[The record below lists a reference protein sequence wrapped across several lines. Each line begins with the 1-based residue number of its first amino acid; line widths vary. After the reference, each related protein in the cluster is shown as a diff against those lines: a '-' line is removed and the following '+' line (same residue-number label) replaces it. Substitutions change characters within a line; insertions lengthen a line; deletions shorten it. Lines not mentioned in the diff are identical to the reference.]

1 MFLGTHQ
8 HALDDKGRV
17 SIPARYR
24 ELLAAEPEPGLILTI
39 HSGDA
44 GQCLVA
50 YPRAP
55 FFRLAQQL
63 VTDGPTDPRLE
74 RYARAILPTAT
85 EALSRAGESF
95 ARLGIS
101 VCLPSTEV
109 GKPPEPLPSRIHEL
123 QRAIRESGYHVC
135 IETARLKTAFYKEHG
150 FDGPVSV
157 RRASAL
163 RYVLNNKTVMV
174 HPNELLVG
182 NFTSK
187 RVGGNVWVEYFAAT
201 MAVHFWRIDRQKPVA
216 FKCSAADKAR
226 FLDACPH
233 LLDDVQA
240 IDKALGREPR
250 MDWRATWDEIEAL
263 LKED

>member
-39 HSGDA
+39 HTGDA

-85 EALSRAGESF
+85 EAVPDRQGRILLPASLRELARIQREVVWVGMFNRMELWDRERWESTHRAD
-95 ARLGIS
+95 L
-101 VCLPSTEV
+101 LEV
-109 GKPPEPLPSRIHEL
+109 GNLNKLYTEL
-123 QRAIRESGYHVC
+123 VTKHR
-135 IETARLKTAFYKEHG
+135 
-150 FDGPVSV
+150 
-157 RRASAL
+157 
-163 RYVLNNKTVMV
+163 
-174 HPNELLVG
+174 
-182 NFTSK
+182 
-187 RVGGNVWVEYFAAT
+187 
-201 MAVHFWRIDRQKPVA
+201 
-216 FKCSAADKAR
+216 
-226 FLDACPH
+226 DAP
-233 LLDDVQA
+233 
-240 IDKALGREPR
+240 
-250 MDWRATWDEIEAL
+250 
-263 LKED
+263 